1 MKNKPT
7 LITLVGA
14 ILLASFTLFVSCRHE
29 KANKE
34 EIVHFLDNFSNYI
47 NIGDAQKL
55 NSLFEVK
62 LAPKSLKKLISLL
75 TGKSEFLSKEKP
87 LASIT
92 LAVEESKI
100 KSISDDLVLAE
111 VQAELTHQDM
121 EKKISSITIKI
132 RKISATEFK
141 IVQIDAKKLIAD
153 YAEYAALV
161 KRKTFTDKDLFE
173 PQTIAAFK
181 VAEQLKAKYDS
192 VLWFAYYNNQTYY
205 YVLKGKWEI
214 EKDLSDNTNS
224 RDTIKDDYKI
234 GLVGPDLK
242 EIIPVNYTLIHNI
255 SGTFPNLIEVE
266 NGNNKGFFDLNGKDV
281 VPVKYSNIYPIEDE
295 NNLAV
300 LKDNQDYYY
309 LKKDFTISEKVNL
322 KLTDFFSKIKDL
334 KSAYNLKDK
343 APKFITEY
351 NSRSNNGAIYLPP
364 SYLVDLNLA
373 NKELDFINPLR
384 QKNTSE
390 YSVNENAHE
399 KYLIT
404 PAEKSQSEGNWFEA
418 SFYSVRDYFLG
429 GRAEFYDDKRLVIV
443 DKKHDRVYQQSIPV
457 DLSEEEG
464 SSLLKGVWD
473 INSIRTL
480 NDSLFEVKT
489 GVVFDFDLYD
499 STKFVTGG
507 PNYSY
512 FSIKNGKLS
521 PFRSKRYF
529 GFTKYVKMD
538 DSYLRGCYEITISSN
553 NYKNH
558 QTKTIEAIT
567 PEMLRYMKNEIYADY
582 RYQFKD
588 KRWVSVFSGIES
600 DYKDGKELP
609 LNPTVDDSLTEIDKY
624 NINWIS
630 QKLKGGKTSSK
641 VLASK

>member
-7 LITLVGA
+7 LITLVG
-14 ILLASFTLFVSCRHE
+14 ILLLASTTLFVSCRHE

-266 NGNNKGFFDLNGKDV
+266 NGNNKGFFDLNGKEV

-334 KSAYNLKDK
+334 KTAYNLKDK

-429 GRAEFYDDKRLVIV
+429 GRAEFYDDKKFVII
-443 DKKHDRVYQQSIPV
+443 DKKHDRIYQQTVVTDMGP
-457 DLSEEEG
+457 EG
-464 SSLLKGVWD
+464 SSSLTGTCD
-473 INSIRTL
+473 MNSIKAI
-480 NDSLFEVKT
+480 NDSLFEVKA
-489 GVVFDFDLYD
+489 GAVLYFDLYD
-499 STKFVTGG
+499 STKYVSGG
-507 PNYSY
+507 SYYNYYSL
-512 FSIKNGKLS
+512 KNGKLIAL
-521 PFRSKRYF
+521 PNKRYF

-588 KRWVSVFSGIES
+588 KRWERVFAYMEDHYGFDNE
-600 DYKDGKELP
+600 KP
-609 LNPTVDDSLTEIDKY
+609 LNVAVDDSLTEIDKY

>member
-1 MKNKPT
+1 MKNKPI
-7 LITLVGA
+7 LITLVGML
-14 ILLASFTLFVSCRHE
+14 LLASFTLFISCRHE

-47 NIGDAQKL
+47 NSGDAAKL
-55 NSLFEVK
+55 NALFEVK

-111 VQAELTHQDM
+111 VQAELTHLDI

-153 YAEYAALV
+153 YAEYAALI
-161 KRKTFTDKDLFE
+161 KSKTFTDKDLFE

-181 VAEQLKAKYDS
+181 NAEQLKAKYDS

-205 YVLKGKWEI
+205 YVLKGKWEL
-214 EKDLSDNTNS
+214 EKDLLDNTNS
-224 RDTIKDDYKI
+224 RDTTKDDYKI

-266 NGNNKGFFDLNGKDV
+266 NGNNKGFFDLNGKEV
-281 VPVKYSNIYPIEDE
+281 VPVKYSSIYPVEDE

-334 KSAYNLKDK
+334 SASYDLKDK
-343 APKFITEY
+343 APKFITEF
-351 NSRSNNGAIYLPP
+351 NSRSRNGAIYLPP
-364 SYLVDLNLA
+364 SYLVDLKIVE
-373 NKELDFINPLR
+373 KEIDFINPLR
-384 QKNTSE
+384 QKNRGDYSE
-390 YSVNENAHE
+390 DGYDH
-399 KYLIT
+399 KQYLIK
-404 PAEKSQSEGNWFEA
+404 PAEKNQSEDNWFEA

-429 GRAEFYDDKRLVIV
+429 GRSEFYDDKKLVII
-443 DKKHDRVYQQSIPV
+443 DKKHDRIYHQSVVTDMGP
-457 DLSEEEG
+457 EG
-464 SSLLKGVWD
+464 SSSLTGTCD
-473 INSIRTL
+473 MNSIKAI
-480 NDSLFEVKT
+480 NDSLFEVKA
-489 GVVFDFDLYD
+489 GAVLYFDLYD
-499 STKFVTGG
+499 STKYVSGG
-507 PNYSY
+507 SYYNYYSL
-512 FSIKNGKLS
+512 KNGKLIAL
-521 PFRSKRYF
+521 PNKRNF

-538 DSYLRGCYEITISSN
+538 DSYLRGCYEIEISGKSI
-553 NYKNH
+553 KDSK
-558 QTKTIEAIT
+558 TKTIETLT
-567 PEMLRYMKNEIYADY
+567 PEMLRYIKNEIYADY

-588 KRWVSVFSGIES
+588 KRWVTVFSGIES

-609 LNPTVDDSLTEIDKY
+609 LNPIVDDSLTEIDKY

-630 QKLKGGKTSSK
+630 QKLNGGKTSSK
-641 VLASK
+641 ALASK